1 MTRLDFVTEPSF
13 QCLDDEAG
21 DVAFIKVT
29 RAIGGRDTIEEYLAC
44 GFFALSV
51 SFKMGKISEGETPVS
66 KLAVPLLKFPVA
78 RRPEEMNDGFR
89 VRVELVATNIVG
101 RYARKEH
108 KVCVE
113 TVLNG
118 GWVNIVFE

>member
-1 MTRLDFVTEPSF
+1 
-13 QCLDDEAG
+13 
-21 DVAFIKVT
+21 
-29 RAIGGRDTIEEYLAC
+29 
-44 GFFALSV
+44 
-51 SFKMGKISEGETPVS
+51 VS
-66 KLAVPLLKFPVA
+66 KLPVPFLEFPVA